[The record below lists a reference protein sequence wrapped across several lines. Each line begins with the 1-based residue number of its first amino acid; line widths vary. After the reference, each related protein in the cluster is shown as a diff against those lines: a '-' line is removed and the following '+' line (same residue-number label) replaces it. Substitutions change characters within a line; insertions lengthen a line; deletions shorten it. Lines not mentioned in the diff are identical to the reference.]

1 MDRHAY
7 HVFQILEHVE
17 KTPVLTNRKAA
28 RKLEVSVK
36 LAHSLLSQLVT
47 KGLLHIHKQNSRRWD
62 YFLTPTGIAEKARLT
77 YQFLD
82 FTMQFYREARRR
94 SAEVLAA
101 MEKSGVR
108 RIAFL
113 GATEL
118 AEIAY
123 LGIRERN
130 LVLTD
135 VFDDTLAGK
144 DFLGIPVQA
153 IHEMANCKAERILV
167 TAFDPKMPM
176 GERYLPQPAAALLET
191 GVLSEDQLAW
201 VFTSRNDKPIVPRPE
216 RSDIE

>member
-1 MDRHAY
+1 MDKHAY

-17 KTPVLTNRKAA
+17 QSPELTNRQVA
-28 RKLEVSVK
+28 RKLDVSVK
-36 LAHSLLSQLVT
+36 LAHSLLGQLVT

-101 MEKSGVR
+101 LEKSGVK

-123 LGIRERN
+123 LGIRERG
-130 LVLTD
+130 LALTD
-135 VFDDTLAGK
+135 VFDDSLAGK
-144 DFLGIPVQA
+144 NFLGMPVQPEQA
-153 IHEMANCKAERILV
+153 LTACNAERILV
-167 TAFDPKMPM
+167 TAFDPKLPM
-176 GERYLPQPAAALLET
+176 GERYVPKSIET
-191 GVLSEDQLAW
+191 LVASGEIAEGRLAW
-201 VFTSRNDKPIVPRPE
+201 VFVPRGEKPAAQAE
-216 RSDIE
+216 RSGAE